1 MINKQTQSLLDKFTK
16 VSLFSEHKAILIGGT
31 ALAYHLSHRESF
43 DLDICFPFSDK
54 LPELDFLESFN
65 EVIPLEFEQGIID
78 TAINEGGDI
87 TEVMKRYIIDGVKVD
102 FVINPSSNIYESEI
116 LKDDNKHT
124 LEHLRIASVESI
136 FKLKSLLL
144 LDRNKI
150 RDLYDLV
157 YLMKECNYTGKDFID
172 TIMHYRITYLPKH
185 IIQLIEAKKEDPF
198 DIEGIE
204 KPSMNMTTYQD
215 LKSYIVRLL
224 KNTSTIKENA

>member
-1 MINKQTQSLLDKFTK
+1 MINQQTQTLLDRFKK
-16 VSLFSEHKAILIGGT
+16 LPLFSKHKTILIGGT

-43 DLDICFPFSDK
+43 DLDICFPFSKK
-54 LPELDFLESFN
+54 LPELDFLEEFD
-65 EVIPLEFEQGIID
+65 EVIPIEFEQEIID

-102 FVINPSSNIYESEI
+102 FVINPSTNIYESEI
-116 LKDDNKHT
+116 LKDDYQHT

-150 RDLYDLV
+150 RDLYDIV
-157 YLMKECNYTGKDFID
+157 YLMKKCGYSGKNFID
-172 TIMHYRITYLPKH
+172 TIMYYRITYLPKDIVQ
-185 IIQLIEAKKEDPF
+185 IIESKKEDPF

-204 KPSMNMTTYQD
+204 KPTMNIVSYPD
-215 LKSYIVRLL
+215 LKSYLL
-224 KNTSTIKENA
+224 QKIKLP

>member
-1 MINKQTQSLLDKFTK
+1 MINSKKIP
-16 VSLFSEHKAILIGGT
+16 LFSEHKAILIGGT
-31 ALAYHLSHRESF
+31 ALAYHITHRESF

-54 LPELDFLESFN
+54 LPDLDFLEDFD

-87 TEVMKRYIIDGVKVD
+87 NEVMKRYIINGVKVD

-116 LKDDNKHT
+116 LKDDTKHT

-150 RDLYDLV
+150 RDLYDMV
-157 YLMKECNYTGKDFID
+157 YLMKKCGFTGKDFID
-172 TIMHYRITYLPKH
+172 TIMHYRITYLPKN
-185 IIQLIEAKKEDPF
+185 IVQLIEAKEEDPF

-204 KPSMNMTTYQD
+204 KPTMDIVKYQD
-215 LKSYIVRLL
+215 LKLYLL
-224 KNTSTIKENA
+224 DKIRMS

>member
-1 MINKQTQSLLDKFTK
+1 MINQQTRSLLDRFKEIP
-16 VSLFSEHKAILIGGT
+16 LFSEHKAILIGGT

-54 LPELDFLESFN
+54 LPELYFLESFN

-87 TEVMKRYIIDGVKVD
+87 TEVMKRYIIDGIKVD

-150 RDLYDLV
+150 RDLYDMV
-157 YLMKECNYTGKDFID
+157 YLMKECGYTGRNFID
-172 TIMHYRITYLPKH
+172 TIIHYRITYLPKN
-185 IIQLIEAKKEDPF
+185 IIQLIEAKEEDPF

-204 KPSMNMTTYQD
+204 KPTMNIITYAN
-215 LKSYIVRLL
+215 LKSYLL
-224 KNTSTIKENA
+224 KQLPIDLRIQ

>member
-1 MINKQTQSLLDKFTK
+1 MINEQTQALLDRFK
-16 VSLFSEHKAILIGGT
+16 SIPLFSEHKAILIGGT

-54 LPELDFLESFN
+54 LPELDFLDDFE
-65 EVIPLEFEQGIID
+65 EVMPLAFDQGIID
-78 TAINEGGDI
+78 SAIHEGGDI
-87 TEVMKRYIIDGVKVD
+87 DEVMKRYIINGVKVD

-116 LKDDNKHT
+116 LKEDAAHL
-124 LEHLRIASVESI
+124 LENLRIASLESI

-150 RDLYDLV
+150 RDLYDIV
-157 YLMKECNYTGKDFID
+157 YMIQKCGFTGKDFID

-204 KPSMNMTTYQD
+204 NP
-215 LKSYIVRLL
+215 
-224 KNTSTIKENA
+224 TIKNVSYEELKLFLMRELSRI

>member
-1 MINKQTQSLLDKFTK
+1 MINQQTQALLDKFK
-16 VSLFSEHKAILIGGT
+16 EIPLFSEHKAILIGGT

-43 DLDICFPFSDK
+43 DLDISFPFSDK
-54 LPELDFLESFN
+54 LPELDFLERFT

-87 TEVMKRYIIDGVKVD
+87 NEVMKRYIIDGVKVD

-116 LKDDNKHT
+116 LKDDTKHI

-150 RDLYDLV
+150 RDLYDIV
-157 YLMKECNYTGKDFID
+157 YLMKECGYTGKDFID
-172 TIMHYRITYLPKH
+172 TIIQYRITYLPKN
-185 IIQLIEAKKEDPF
+185 IVQLIEAKEEDPF

-204 KPSMNMTTYQD
+204 KPTMDIVTYSD
-215 LKSYIVRLL
+215 LKCCLTDSIEEYRNI
-224 KNTSTIKENA
+224 N

>member
-1 MINKQTQSLLDKFTK
+1 MINQQTQALLDKFK
-16 VSLFSEHKAILIGGT
+16 EIPLFSEHKAILIGGT

-87 TEVMKRYIIDGVKVD
+87 NEVMKRYIIDGVKVD

-116 LKDDNKHT
+116 LKDDTKHT

-150 RDLYDLV
+150 RDLYDMV
-157 YLMKECNYTGKDFID
+157 YLMKKCGYTGKDFID
-172 TIMHYRITYLPKH
+172 TIIHYRITYLPKN
-185 IIQLIEAKKEDPF
+185 IVQLIEAKEEDTF
-198 DIEGIE
+198 DIEGIV
-204 KPSMNMTTYQD
+204 KPTMDIVTYPE
-215 LKSYIVRLL
+215 LKSYLL
-224 KNTSTIKENA
+224 KEIKDL